1 MIDTLTAKEL
11 ERELAA
17 HPGWRR
23 ADDELVREMTFRDF
37 DDAMRF
43 FASVSREAV
52 DYGRRPD
59 MCIAGTNRVRLSIS
73 NEHHA
78 GFTMAELRLAKRL
91 DAVLDADHPDAIS
104 H

>member
-1 MIDTLTAKEL
+1 MTDSLTAREL

-17 HPGWRR
+17 HPGWRQVGD
-23 ADDELVREMTFRDF
+23 ALVREMTFRDF

-43 FASVSREAV
+43 FATVAQEAV

-78 GFTMAELRLAKRL
+78 GFTAAELRLAKRL